1 MATIF
6 YFSGTGNSLNMA
18 RKIAE
23 KLDGKLMPIVKAMD
37 IEEFNDE
44 VIGIIVP
51 IYCMDIPNIV
61 REFLEKVKFSK
72 GSYIFQV
79 VTCGGVEGIAFNT
92 TKKILEQKGLKLSY
106 GFTAILP
113 DNSIALPTKEEKK
126 IEFLKNEE
134 NYINSIA
141 LAVKERADN
150 SNELKE
156 TIKNLVMSKVLKKG
170 FNFIYKID
178 NKTIDSSKCVK
189 CGICEKVCPL
199 SNIYKEGE
207 NFTIGN
213 HCENC
218 FACAQWCPKKAI
230 SIGKLN
236 VNDKTQYTHKN
247 ITAQDISSQKSN
259 EYVL

>member
-18 RKIAE
+18 REIAE
-23 KLDGKLMPIVKAMD
+23 KLDGKLMPIVKAMN

-44 VIGIIVP
+44 VIGVVVP

-61 REFLEKVKFSK
+61 KEFLEKVKFSK
-72 GSYIFQV
+72 ESYIFQV

-92 TKKILEQKGLKLSY
+92 TKKILEKKDLKLSY
-106 GFTAILP
+106 GFTAVLP
-113 DNSIALPTKEEKK
+113 DNSIAFPTKEEKK
-126 IEFLKNEE
+126 IEFLKKE
-134 NYINSIA
+134 NSYINSIT
-141 LAVKERADN
+141 LAVKERVDN
-150 SNELKE
+150 SNEIKK
-156 TIKNLVMSKVLKKG
+156 TIKNLLMSKVLKKG

-178 NKTIDSSKCVK
+178 NKDIDKSKCIK

-199 SNIYKEGE
+199 SNIYKEEE
-207 NFTIGN
+207 NFIIGK

-218 FACAQWCPKKAI
+218 FACAQWCPKRAI

-236 VNDKTQYTHKN
+236 INDKTQYTHKN
-247 ITAQDISSQKSN
+247 TNIKDIANQKICK
-259 EYVL
+259 